1 LIGNNI
7 SWGFFS
13 YNDLNTAGNGER
25 GDMFQESI
33 KQALRKGWAI
43 VIAVLCVSLI
53 GLYSQLGYVSFSAAA
68 LIVLVV
74 VAGVVLVM
82 APIEYYKLKRNK

>member
-1 LIGNNI
+1 
-7 SWGFFS
+7 
-13 YNDLNTAGNGER
+13 
-25 GDMFQESI
+25 MFRESI

-43 VIAVLCVSLI
+43 VLAVLCVALV
-53 GLYSQLGYVSFSAAA
+53 GLYSQLGYVPIGVAS

-74 VAGVVLVM
+74 VAGVVVVL